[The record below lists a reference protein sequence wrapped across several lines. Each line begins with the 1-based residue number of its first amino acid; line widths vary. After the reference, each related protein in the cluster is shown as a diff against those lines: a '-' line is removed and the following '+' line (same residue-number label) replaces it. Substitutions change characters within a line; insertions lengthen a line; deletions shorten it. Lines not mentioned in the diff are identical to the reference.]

1 MAHIHCAHPILNGA
15 SLNLL
20 LSSYGHAFAKAL
32 PPTEG
37 DLSPNSWGI
46 PGVST
51 PCTDVQILAFQLP
64 QPLPCS
70 ITIDW

>member
-1 MAHIHCAHPILNGA
+1 MAHIHCSHPILNGS
-15 SLNLL
+15 SLDLL

-32 PPTEG
+32 PPVEG

-46 PGVST
+46 AGVST
-51 PCTDVQILAFQLP
+51 TYTDAQILAFQLP